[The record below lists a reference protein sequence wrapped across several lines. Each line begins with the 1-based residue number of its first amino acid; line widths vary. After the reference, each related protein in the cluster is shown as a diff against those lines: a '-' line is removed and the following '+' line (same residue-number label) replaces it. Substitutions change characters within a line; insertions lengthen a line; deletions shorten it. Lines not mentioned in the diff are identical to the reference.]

1 MSCHSRRCAA
11 TAFAP
16 GRTARHRVRFSAT
29 VGDRRPHPPHRTGA
43 RPCSANAHEGLMDT
57 EQRYTANAPTRAE
70 VDALGGA
77 TVIEFG
83 ANWCGICAGAQPAI
97 VASFSA
103 HPAVRHLKIEDGPGR
118 PLGRS
123 FGVKLWPTLVF
134 LRDGVEVARVVRPAD
149 AKQIEADGFAALA

>member
-1 MSCHSRRCAA
+1 
-11 TAFAP
+11 
-16 GRTARHRVRFSAT
+16 
-29 VGDRRPHPPHRTGA
+29 
-43 RPCSANAHEGLMDT
+43 MDI

-70 VDALGGA
+70 VDALAGA

-97 VASFSA
+97 VASCSA

-118 PLGRS
+118 QLGRS

-149 AKQIEADGFAALA
+149 AKQIETEGFAALA